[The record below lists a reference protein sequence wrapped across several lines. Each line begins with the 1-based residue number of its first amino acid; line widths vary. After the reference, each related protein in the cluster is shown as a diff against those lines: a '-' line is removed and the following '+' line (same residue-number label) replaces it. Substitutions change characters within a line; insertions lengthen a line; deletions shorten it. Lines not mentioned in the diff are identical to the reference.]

1 MDNRRKEFINKVREY
16 YGKQWEIR
24 GGNQGQSEDGFYF
37 QEFTTT
43 LNNGRAYRFLVS
55 EKDIKHP
62 ITVEVFFNSL
72 EKKVNYLKR
81 LNSESV
87 GKRI

>member
-1 MDNRRKEFINKVREY
+1 MDNRRKEFIDKVREY
-16 YGKQWEIR
+16 YGKQWEIK
-24 GGNQGQSEDGFYF
+24 GGKQGQAEDGFYF

-55 EKDIKHP
+55 EKDFKHP
-62 ITVEVFFNSL
+62 LTVEVFFNSL